1 MQKCNY
7 CLLGIV
13 KNGEKR
19 EKSLEKS
26 KKRLKK
32 GKKQIIE
39 MNNFK
44 KKFIVIKAIYKC
56 ITHRVIDKYS

>member
-13 KNGEKR
+13 KNDEKR

-32 GKKQIIE
+32 GK
-39 MNNFK
+39 N
-44 KKFIVIKAIYKC
+44 
-56 ITHRVIDKYS
+56 R